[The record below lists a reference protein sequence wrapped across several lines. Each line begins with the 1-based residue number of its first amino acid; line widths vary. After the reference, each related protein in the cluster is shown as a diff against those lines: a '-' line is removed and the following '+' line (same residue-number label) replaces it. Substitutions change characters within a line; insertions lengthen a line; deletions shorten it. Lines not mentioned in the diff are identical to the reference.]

1 VVLVS
6 LRGGSSSAGF
16 TNQTK
21 KNRGRRF
28 SSGSAPAAAG
38 TYQSPPA
45 EYVGP
50 PPPLSQDGPA
60 TVYGVGY
67 TCAGKGILRVPSS
80 NFKVKVCFLLLEV
93 SSGWE
98 VWFGVRCLAG
108 LFSHL
113 LPAADVTG
121 LARLPSKKKVC
132 VCVCV

>member
-50 PPPLSQDGPA
+50 PPLPCRRMALPL
-60 TVYGVGY
+60 
-67 TCAGKGILRVPSS
+67 
-80 NFKVKVCFLLLEV
+80 F
-93 SSGWE
+93 
-98 VWFGVRCLAG
+98 
-108 LFSHL
+108 
-113 LPAADVTG
+113 TG
-121 LARLPSKKKVC
+121 LVTLVRGREF
-132 VCVCV
+132 